1 MLKKLVIVT
10 LSLIIALLVVVT
22 DVFAYQ
28 QFEHLEVVG
37 RGQMLEDFSDKTYND
52 NYKKVGR
59 SFMGWKKK
67 EVNKKVNV
75 KFVSDTLLS
84 YYNNGLTPI
93 KYTYKASRKV
103 ASSYDIKVTGQLSVK
118 TQKSNKVF
126 GDGLSSSIKIDTKWA
141 GNSELKEDFN
151 LQLEIAPRTQLN
163 LYLYGEGYLVNG
175 VAKKY
180 FFWIQTKKGGYE
192 VFYVT
197 THYQR
202 LEMTRI

>member
-1 MLKKLVIVT
+1 MLKKLGITTMSLLILIVIFST
-10 LSLIIALLVVVT
+10 KVV
-22 DVFAYQ
+22 AYQ

-37 RGQMLEDFSDKTYND
+37 KGKMLEDFTETEYKD

-59 SFMGWKKK
+59 AFGGWKKY
-67 EVNKKVNV
+67 EVNSKVKV

-84 YYNNGLTPI
+84 YYNDGLTPI
-93 KYTYKASRKV
+93 KYTYKGSRKV
-103 ASSYDIKVTGQLSVK
+103 ANSYDLKVTGQLSVK
-118 TQKSNKVF
+118 TQKSNKTF
-126 GDGLSSSIKIDTKWA
+126 GDGLNASVKIESKWSQD
-141 GNSELKEDFN
+141 SEIKEDFN
-151 LQLEIAPRTQLN
+151 LQLEIAPKTQLN

-180 FFWIQTKKGGYE
+180 FFWFETKKGGYE

-202 LEMTRI
+202 LEITRI